1 MKIPKK
7 LKIGGH
13 WVNVVLDEHMPEG
26 LDAEYQSDKLL
37 IRIDAHNPQSI
48 KESSLIHEI
57 MHVLNGTFD
66 SDTLGHSLLDSLSEQ
81 LYQVLKDNNLLN
93 ES

>member
-1 MKIPKK
+1 MRIPTE

-13 WVNVVLDEHMPEG
+13 IVRVVLDEHMPENM
-26 LDAEYQSDKLL
+26 DAEYQSDQLL
-37 IRIDAHNPQSI
+37 IRIDANNPQSI

-66 SDTLGHSLLDSLSEQ
+66 SDVMGHSLLDSLSEQ
-81 LYQVLKDNNLLN
+81 LYQVLSDNDMLK
-93 ES
+93 